1 MEYGR
6 QPLLKTNEEI
16 IEYLTKDIQE
26 LMPERESLDIND
38 SYGDYL
44 DGIIG
49 RSQSV
54 LRMMGVPEVLI
65 PQSGDC

>member
-1 MEYGR
+1 M
-6 QPLLKTNEEI
+6 LKTNEEI

-49 RSQSV
+49 RSQSI

>member
-1 MEYGR
+1 
-6 QPLLKTNEEI
+6 LKTNEEI
-16 IEYLTKDIQE
+16 VEYLTKDIQE

-49 RSQSV
+49 RSQSI